1 VKREVLGVCAL
12 VVVACVLANA
22 SALAASSK
30 PATAVPYDC
39 GKLLPPS
46 RLAAL
51 TGGTF
56 TRIYAKAIP
65 AGNMSACGY
74 QGSAQGEENTSP
86 ADAMHPD
93 IALHIIAGTSPAA
106 KKAIARDWQ
115 VYAQPAGSGK
125 ATCTSTVPGATPR
138 DPRDCVVQP
147 LAGYGDRAAEFN
159 DYIVVQK
166 GSAIFQL
173 WAGNNG
179 AHHLSYD
186 QLEVVAKYLLT
197 KIK

>member
-1 VKREVLGVCAL
+1 MKLKILGACAL
-12 VVVACVLANA
+12 VVLACVLANA
-22 SALAASSK
+22 SAMAAGS
-30 PATAVPYDC
+30 ATSATVLYDC
-39 GKLLPPS
+39 GKLLPTS

-56 TRIYAKAIP
+56 TKSYARSIP
-65 AGNMSACGY
+65 AGSISLCGY
-74 QGSAQGEENTSP
+74 DGTAGSDPNATP

-93 IALHIIAGTSPAA
+93 IAMHIIAGTSVAA
-106 KKAIARDWQ
+106 KKAIARDWL

-125 ATCTSTVPGATPR
+125 VTCTPPR

-147 LAGYGDRAAEFN
+147 LAGVGDRAAEFN

-166 GSAIFQL
+166 GSAVFQI

-186 QLEVVAKYLLT
+186 QLEAVAKYLLT

>member
-1 VKREVLGVCAL
+1 VKFHVLGACAL

-22 SALAASSK
+22 SAMAAGPNAS
-30 PATAVPYDC
+30 AAVPYDC

-56 TRIYAKAIP
+56 TRLYARAIP
-65 AGNMSACGY
+65 AGNLSLCGY
-74 QGSAQGEENTSP
+74 QGTAGSEANATP
-86 ADAMHPD
+86 ADATHPD
-93 IALHIIAGTSPAA
+93 IAMHIIAGTSAAA
-106 KKAIARDWQ
+106 KKAIAKDWTA
-115 VYAQPAGSGK
+115 YAQPAGSGK
-125 ATCTSTVPGATPR
+125 VTCTPPR

-166 GSAIFQL
+166 GSAIFQI

-179 AHHLSYD
+179 PHHLSYD
-186 QLEVVAKYLLT
+186 QLEVVAKYLLA